1 MFYSNYT
8 LQNYYDFIEKIMFSG
23 YRKNYL
29 NRYIIDGGK
38 YKLIEEFLN
47 KKVSNDF
54 IASFVEAYGFDKGY
68 EEFDYISYEEDGY
81 VREKTLDLYNS
92 IADNIIEAY
101 IWDNKLY
108 DDEYFKKEGDY
119 GSDDDEYYN

>member
-23 YRKNYL
+23 YRKNNQ
-29 NRYIIDGGK
+29 NRYIIDGDK
-38 YKLIEEFLN
+38 YQVIEDFLH

-54 IASFVEAYGFDKGY
+54 IALFVEAYGFDKAY
-68 EEFDYISYEEDGY
+68 DEFDYISYEEDGY

-92 IADNIIEAY
+92 LADNIIEAY

-108 DDEYFKKEGDY
+108 DDASFEIV
-119 GSDDDEYYN
+119 N